1 MRNKNTSPIVYIGV
15 LLVTL
20 VILAAA
26 NMLRSQFSSEEP
38 QEDTQIQGDYAL
50 KAVYLEK
57 EDGNSIFV
65 NLTDDYPFD
74 GNIPEGELYDEDG
87 EKITHE
93 DLNSGDVLNIWGN
106 GVIAESYPAQY
117 NGITKMERT
126 QQSNQEYIDRY
137 GHYLEELFVEKDP
150 SELPYLNV
158 CYTDELADATVM
170 IPDPLSYTWTYTDE
184 SGESRTVTTDAAHV
198 LQTEPVEVKKISE
211 PMTMELYFDEVPE
224 SVELLVWDDT
234 LLGQYQD
241 STDQIPEGTA
251 VEVTKNGKGNLEFT
265 AQPGS
270 VYLVQGPW
278 DQGTVE
284 YGFHVGLSQ

>member
-1 MRNKNTSPIVYIGV
+1 MRKNDTSPIVYIGV

-38 QEDTQIQGDYAL
+38 QEDTQIQGEYAL

-65 NLTDDYPFD
+65 NLTDEYPFD

-87 EKITHE
+87 EKITQE

-126 QQSNQEYIDRY
+126 EQSNQEYIDQY

-158 CYTDELADATVM
+158 CYRDELADAAVM

-184 SGESRTVTTDAAHV
+184 SGESRTVTTDGAHV
-198 LQTEPVEVKKISE
+198 LHTEPVEVKKISE

-241 STDQIPEGTA
+241 SADQIPEGTA
-251 VEVTKNGKGNLEFT
+251 VEVTKSGKGNLEFN

-270 VYLVQGPW
+270 VYLVQGQW

-284 YGFHVGLSQ
+284 YGFWVPSE

>member
-1 MRNKNTSPIVYIGV
+1 MRNNNTSPIVYIGV

-38 QEDTQIQGDYAL
+38 QEENQVQGEYAL

-65 NLTDDYPFD
+65 NLTEEYPFD

-87 EKITHE
+87 EKITQE

-126 QQSNQEYIDRY
+126 EQSNQEYIDQY

-158 CYTDELADATVM
+158 CYRDELADATVM

-184 SGESRTVTTDAAHV
+184 SGESRTVTKDGAHV
-198 LQTEPVEVKKISE
+198 LHTEPVEVKKISE

-241 STDQIPEGTA
+241 SADQIPEGTA
-251 VEVTKNGKGNLEFT
+251 VEVTKSGKGNLEFN

-270 VYLVQGPW
+270 VYLVQGQW

-284 YGFHVGLSQ
+284 YGFWVPSE

>member
-1 MRNKNTSPIVYIGV
+1 MRNNNTSPIVYIGV

-38 QEDTQIQGDYAL
+38 QEENQVQGEYAL

-65 NLTDDYPFD
+65 NLTEEYPFD

-87 EKITHE
+87 EKITQE

-126 QQSNQEYIDRY
+126 EQSNQEYIDQY

-158 CYTDELADATVM
+158 CYRDELADAAVM

-184 SGESRTVTTDAAHV
+184 SGESRTVTTDGAHV
-198 LQTEPVEVKKISE
+198 LHTEPVEVKKISE

-224 SVELLVWDDT
+224 SVELVGWGDT
-234 LLGQYQD
+234 LMGQYQD
-241 STDQIPEGTA
+241 SADQIPEGTA
-251 VEVTKNGKGNLEFT
+251 VEVTKSGKGNLEFN

-270 VYLVQGPW
+270 VYLVQGQW

-284 YGFHVGLSQ
+284 YGFWVPSE

>member
-1 MRNKNTSPIVYIGV
+1 MRNNNTSPIVYIGV

-20 VILAAA
+20 VILTAA

-38 QEDTQIQGDYAL
+38 QEENQVQGEYAL

-65 NLTDDYPFD
+65 NLTEEYPFD

-87 EKITHE
+87 EKITQE

-126 QQSNQEYIDRY
+126 EQSNQEYIDRY

-158 CYTDELADATVM
+158 CYRDELADAAVM

-184 SGESRTVTTDAAHV
+184 SGESRTVTTDGAHV
-198 LQTEPVEVKKISE
+198 LHTEPVEVKKISE

-241 STDQIPEGTA
+241 SADQIPEGTA
-251 VEVTKNGKGNLEFT
+251 VEVTKNGKGNLEFN

-270 VYLVQGPW
+270 VYLVQGQW
-278 DQGTVE
+278 EQGTAE
-284 YGFHVGLSQ
+284 YGFWVPSE

>member
-1 MRNKNTSPIVYIGV
+1 MRNNNTSPIVYIGV

-38 QEDTQIQGDYAL
+38 QEENQVQGEYAL

-65 NLTDDYPFD
+65 NLTEEYPFD

-87 EKITHE
+87 EKITQE

-126 QQSNQEYIDRY
+126 EQSNQEYIDQY

-158 CYTDELADATVM
+158 CYRDELADAAVM

-184 SGESRTVTTDAAHV
+184 SGESRTVTTDGAHV
-198 LQTEPVEVKKISE
+198 LHTEPVEVKKISE

-241 STDQIPEGTA
+241 RADQISEGTA
-251 VEVTKNGKGNLEFT
+251 VEVTKSGKGNLEFN

-270 VYLVQGPW
+270 VYLVQGQW

-284 YGFHVGLSQ
+284 YGFWVPSE

>member
-1 MRNKNTSPIVYIGV
+1 MRNNNTSPIVYIGV

-38 QEDTQIQGDYAL
+38 QEENQVQGEYAL

-65 NLTDDYPFD
+65 NLTEEYPFD
-74 GNIPEGELYDEDG
+74 GNIPESELYDEDG
-87 EKITHE
+87 EKITQE

-126 QQSNQEYIDRY
+126 EQSNQEYIDQY

-158 CYTDELADATVM
+158 CYRDELADAAVM

-184 SGESRTVTTDAAHV
+184 SGESRTVTTDGAHV
-198 LQTEPVEVKKISE
+198 LHTEPVEVKKISE

-241 STDQIPEGTA
+241 SADQIPEGTA
-251 VEVTKNGKGNLEFT
+251 VEVTKSGKGNLEFN

-270 VYLVQGPW
+270 VYLVQGQW

-284 YGFHVGLSQ
+284 YGFWVPSE

>member
-1 MRNKNTSPIVYIGV
+1 MRNNNTSPIVYIGV

-65 NLTDDYPFD
+65 NLTDEYPFD
-74 GNIPEGELYDEDG
+74 GNIPEGELYDEDR
-87 EKITHE
+87 EKITQE

-158 CYTDELADATVM
+158 CYTDELAAAAVM
-170 IPDPLSYTWTYTDE
+170 IPDPLSYTWTYTEE
-184 SGESRTVTTDAAHV
+184 SGESRTITTDAAHV

-211 PMTMELYFDEVPE
+211 PMTMELQFDEVPE
-224 SVELLVWDDT
+224 SAELLVWDDT
-234 LLGQYQD
+234 LLGQSQD
-241 STDQIPEGTA
+241 STDQIPEGTV

-270 VYLVQGPW
+270 VYLVQGQW

>member
-1 MRNKNTSPIVYIGV
+1 MRNNNTSPIVYIGV

-38 QEDTQIQGDYAL
+38 QEENQVQGEYAL

-65 NLTDDYPFD
+65 NLTEEYPFD

-87 EKITHE
+87 EKITQE

-126 QQSNQEYIDRY
+126 EQSNQEYIDQY

-158 CYTDELADATVM
+158 CYRDELADAAVM

-184 SGESRTVTTDAAHV
+184 SGESRTVTTDGAHV
-198 LQTEPVEVKKISE
+198 LHTEPVEVKKISE

-224 SVELLVWDDT
+224 SVELLVWDDA
-234 LLGQYQD
+234 LLGKYQD
-241 STDQIPEGTA
+241 SADQIPEGTA
-251 VEVTKNGKGNLEFT
+251 VEVTKSGKGNLEFN

-270 VYLVQGPW
+270 VYLVQGQW

-284 YGFHVGLSQ
+284 YGFWVPSE

>member
-1 MRNKNTSPIVYIGV
+1 MRKNNTSPIVYIGV

-65 NLTDDYPFD
+65 NLTDEYPFD

-87 EKITHE
+87 EKITQE
-93 DLNSGDVLNIWGN
+93 DLNNGDVLNIWGN

-158 CYTDELADATVM
+158 CYTDELAAAAVM
-170 IPDPLSYTWTYTDE
+170 IPDPLSYTWTYTEE
-184 SGESRTVTTDAAHV
+184 SGESRTITTDAAHV

-211 PMTMELYFDEVPE
+211 PMTMELQFDEVPE
-224 SVELLVWDDT
+224 SAELLVWDDT
-234 LLGQYQD
+234 LLGQSQD

-270 VYLVQGPW
+270 VYLVQGQW
-278 DQGTVE
+278 NQGTVE

>member
-1 MRNKNTSPIVYIGV
+1 MRKNDTSPIVYIGV

-20 VILAAA
+20 VILVAA

-38 QEDTQIQGDYAL
+38 QEDTQIQGEYAL

-57 EDGNSIFV
+57 EDGNSIFI
-65 NLTDDYPFD
+65 NLTDESPFT
-74 GNIPEGELYDEDG
+74 GTIPEGELYDEEG
-87 EKITHE
+87 EKITQE

-158 CYTDELADATVM
+158 CYTDELAAAAVM
-170 IPDPLSYTWTYTDE
+170 IPDPLSYTWTYTEE
-184 SGESRTVTTDAAHV
+184 SGESRTITTDAAHV

-211 PMTMELYFDEVPE
+211 PMTMELQFDEVPE
-224 SVELLVWDDT
+224 SAELLVWDDT
-234 LLGQYQD
+234 LLGQSQD

-270 VYLVQGPW
+270 VYLVQGQW
-278 DQGTVE
+278 NQGTVE

>member
-1 MRNKNTSPIVYIGV
+1 MRNNNTSPIVYIGV

-38 QEDTQIQGDYAL
+38 QEENQVQGEYAL

-65 NLTDDYPFD
+65 NLTEEYPFD

-87 EKITHE
+87 EKITQE

-126 QQSNQEYIDRY
+126 EQSNQEYIDQY

-158 CYTDELADATVM
+158 CYRDELADAAVM

-184 SGESRTVTTDAAHV
+184 SGESRTVTTDGAHV
-198 LQTEPVEVKKISE
+198 LHTEPVEVKKISE

-224 SVELLVWDDT
+224 SIELLVWDDT

-241 STDQIPEGTA
+241 SADQIPEGTA
-251 VEVTKNGKGNLEFT
+251 VEVTKSGKGNLEFN

-270 VYLVQGPW
+270 VYLVQGQW

-284 YGFHVGLSQ
+284 YGFWVPSE

>member
-1 MRNKNTSPIVYIGV
+1 MRDNNTSPMVYVGV
-15 LLVTL
+15 ILVTL
-20 VILAAA
+20 IILVAA
-26 NMLRSQFSSEEP
+26 NTLRTYFSPEEP
-38 QEDTQIQGDYAL
+38 QEEEQIQGEYAL
-50 KAVYLEK
+50 KAVYLK
-57 EDGNSIFV
+57 KDDGNSIFV
-65 NLTDDYPFD
+65 NLTGEYPFT
-74 GNIPEGELYDEDG
+74 GTIPEGELYDEEG
-87 EKITHE
+87 EKITEE

-126 QQSNQEYIDRY
+126 EQSNQEYIDQY

-158 CYTDELADATVM
+158 CYRDELADAAVM

-184 SGESRTVTTDAAHV
+184 SGESRTVTTDGAHV
-198 LQTEPVEVKKISE
+198 LHTEPVEVKKISE

-241 STDQIPEGTA
+241 SADQIPEGTA
-251 VEVTKNGKGNLEFT
+251 VEVTKSGKGNLEFN

-270 VYLVQGPW
+270 VYLVQGQW

-284 YGFHVGLSQ
+284 YGFWVPSE

>member
-1 MRNKNTSPIVYIGV
+1 MRNNNTSPIVYIGV

-38 QEDTQIQGDYAL
+38 QEENQVQGEYAL

-65 NLTDDYPFD
+65 NLTEEYPFD

-87 EKITHE
+87 EKITQE

-126 QQSNQEYIDRY
+126 QQSNQEYIDKY

-158 CYTDELADATVM
+158 CYRDELADAAVM

-184 SGESRTVTTDAAHV
+184 SGESRTVTTDGAHV
-198 LQTEPVEVKKISE
+198 LHTEPVEVKKISE

-241 STDQIPEGTA
+241 SADQIPEGTA
-251 VEVTKNGKGNLEFT
+251 VEVTKNGKGNLEFN

-270 VYLVQGPW
+270 VYLVQGQW
-278 DQGTVE
+278 EQGTAE
-284 YGFHVGLSQ
+284 YGFWVPSE

>member
-1 MRNKNTSPIVYIGV
+1 MRNNNTSPIVYIGV

-38 QEDTQIQGDYAL
+38 QEENQVQGEYAL

-65 NLTDDYPFD
+65 NLTEEYPFD

-87 EKITHE
+87 EKLTQE

-126 QQSNQEYIDRY
+126 EQSNQEYIDQY

-158 CYTDELADATVM
+158 CYRDELADAAVM

-184 SGESRTVTTDAAHV
+184 SGESRTVTTDGAHV
-198 LQTEPVEVKKISE
+198 LHTEPVEVKKISE

-241 STDQIPEGTA
+241 SADQIPEGTA
-251 VEVTKNGKGNLEFT
+251 VEVTKSGKGNLEFN

-270 VYLVQGPW
+270 VYLVQGQW

-284 YGFHVGLSQ
+284 YGFWVPSE

>member
-1 MRNKNTSPIVYIGV
+1 MRNKNTNPMVYIGV

-20 VILAAA
+20 IILAAA
-26 NMLRSQFSSEEP
+26 NGLRSHFSEEAP
-38 QEDTQIQGDYAL
+38 EEENRIEGEYAL

-57 EDGNSIFV
+57 EQGNGIFV
-65 NLTDDYPFD
+65 NLTAEYPFT
-74 GNIPEGELYDEDG
+74 GTIPEGELYDENG
-87 EKITHE
+87 EKITE
-93 DLNSGDVLNIWGN
+93 EELNNGDVLNIWGN

-126 QQSNQEYIDRY
+126 EQSNQEYIDRY

-158 CYTDELADATVM
+158 CYRDELADAAVM

-184 SGESRTVTTDAAHV
+184 SGESRTVTTDGAHV
-198 LQTEPVEVKKISE
+198 LHTEPVEVKKISE

-241 STDQIPEGTA
+241 SADQIPEGTA
-251 VEVTKNGKGNLEFT
+251 VEVTKNGKGNLEFN

-270 VYLVQGPW
+270 VYLVQGQW
-278 DQGTVE
+278 EQGTAE
-284 YGFHVGLSQ
+284 YGFWVPSE

>member
-1 MRNKNTSPIVYIGV
+1 MRNNNTSPIVYIGV

-20 VILAAA
+20 VILTAA

-38 QEDTQIQGDYAL
+38 QEENQVQGEYAL

-65 NLTDDYPFD
+65 NLTEEYPFD

-87 EKITHE
+87 EKITQE

-158 CYTDELADATVM
+158 CYRDELTDAAVM

-184 SGESRTVTTDAAHV
+184 SGESRTVTTDGAHV
-198 LQTEPVEVKKISE
+198 LHTEPVEVKKISE

-241 STDQIPEGTA
+241 SADQIPEGTA
-251 VEVTKNGKGNLEFT
+251 VEVTKSGKGNLEFN

-270 VYLVQGPW
+270 VYLVQGQW

-284 YGFHVGLSQ
+284 YGFWVPSE

>member
-1 MRNKNTSPIVYIGV
+1 MRNNNTSPIVYIGV

-20 VILAAA
+20 VILTAA

-38 QEDTQIQGDYAL
+38 QEENQVQGEYAL

-65 NLTDDYPFD
+65 NLTEEYPFD

-87 EKITHE
+87 EKITQE

-126 QQSNQEYIDRY
+126 EQSNQEYIDQY

-158 CYTDELADATVM
+158 CYRDELADAAVM

-184 SGESRTVTTDAAHV
+184 SGESRTVTTDGAHV
-198 LQTEPVEVKKISE
+198 LHTEPVEVKKISE

-241 STDQIPEGTA
+241 SADQIPEGTA
-251 VEVTKNGKGNLEFT
+251 VEVTKSGKGNLEFN

-270 VYLVQGPW
+270 VYLVQGQW
-278 DQGTVE
+278 DQGIVE
-284 YGFHVGLSQ
+284 YGFWVPSE

>member
-1 MRNKNTSPIVYIGV
+1 MRNNNTSPIVYIGV

-20 VILAAA
+20 VILTAA

-38 QEDTQIQGDYAL
+38 QEENQVQGEYAL

-65 NLTDDYPFD
+65 NLTEEYPFD

-87 EKITHE
+87 EKITQE

-126 QQSNQEYIDRY
+126 EQSNQEYIDQY

-158 CYTDELADATVM
+158 CYRDELADAAVM

-184 SGESRTVTTDAAHV
+184 SGESRTVTTDGAHV
-198 LQTEPVEVKKISE
+198 LHTEPVEVKKISE

-234 LLGQYQD
+234 LLGEYQD
-241 STDQIPEGTA
+241 SADQIPEGTA
-251 VEVTKNGKGNLEFT
+251 VEVTKNGKGNLEFN

-270 VYLVQGPW
+270 VYLVQGQW
-278 DQGTVE
+278 EQGTAE
-284 YGFHVGLSQ
+284 YGFWVPSE

>member
-1 MRNKNTSPIVYIGV
+1 MRNNNTSPIVYIGV

-38 QEDTQIQGDYAL
+38 QEENQVQGEYAL

-65 NLTDDYPFD
+65 NLTEEYPFD

-87 EKITHE
+87 EKITQE

-126 QQSNQEYIDRY
+126 EQSNQEYIDQY

-158 CYTDELADATVM
+158 CYRDELADAAVM

-184 SGESRTVTTDAAHV
+184 SGESRTVTTDGAHV
-198 LQTEPVEVKKISE
+198 LHTEPVEVKKISE

-241 STDQIPEGTA
+241 SADQIPEGTA
-251 VEVTKNGKGNLEFT
+251 VEVTKSGKGNLEFN

-270 VYLVQGPW
+270 VYLVQGQW

-284 YGFHVGLSQ
+284 YGFWVPSE

>member
-1 MRNKNTSPIVYIGV
+1 MRNNNTSPIVYIGV

-38 QEDTQIQGDYAL
+38 QEENQVQGEYAL

-65 NLTDDYPFD
+65 NLTEEYPFD

-87 EKITHE
+87 EKITQE

-117 NGITKMERT
+117 NGITKMERIE
-126 QQSNQEYIDRY
+126 QSNQEYIDQY

-158 CYTDELADATVM
+158 CYRDELADAAVM

-184 SGESRTVTTDAAHV
+184 SGESRTVTTDGAHV
-198 LQTEPVEVKKISE
+198 LHTESVEVKKISE

-241 STDQIPEGTA
+241 SADQIPEGTA
-251 VEVTKNGKGNLEFT
+251 VEVTKNGKGNLEFN

-270 VYLVQGPW
+270 VYLVQGQW
-278 DQGTVE
+278 EQGTAE
-284 YGFHVGLSQ
+284 YGFWVPSE

>member
-1 MRNKNTSPIVYIGV
+1 MRNNNTSPIVYIGV

-38 QEDTQIQGDYAL
+38 QEENQVQGEYAL

-65 NLTDDYPFD
+65 NLTEEYPFD

-87 EKITHE
+87 EKITQE

-126 QQSNQEYIDRY
+126 EQSNQEYIDRY
-137 GHYLEELFVEKDP
+137 GYYLEELFVEKDP

-158 CYTDELADATVM
+158 CYRDELADAAVM

-184 SGESRTVTTDAAHV
+184 SGESRTVTTDGAHV
-198 LQTEPVEVKKISE
+198 LHTEPVEVKKISE

-241 STDQIPEGTA
+241 SADQIPEGTA
-251 VEVTKNGKGNLEFT
+251 VEVTKSGKGNLEFN

-270 VYLVQGPW
+270 VYLVQGQW

-284 YGFHVGLSQ
+284 YGFWVPSE

>member
-1 MRNKNTSPIVYIGV
+1 MRNNNTSPIVYIGV

-20 VILAAA
+20 VILVAA
-26 NMLRSQFSSEEP
+26 NMLRNQFSSEEP
-38 QEDTQIQGDYAL
+38 QEETQIQGEYAL
-50 KAVYLEK
+50 KAVYLKK

-65 NLTDDYPFD
+65 NLTDEYPFT
-74 GNIPEGELYDEDG
+74 GNIPEGEIYDEDG
-87 EKITHE
+87 KKITQE

-126 QQSNQEYIDRY
+126 QQSNQEYIEKY

-170 IPDPLSYTWTYTDE
+170 IPDPLGYTWTYTDE
-184 SGESRTVTTDAAHV
+184 SGESQTVTTDAAHV
-198 LQTEPVEVKKISE
+198 LQTEPVEVKKLSG
-211 PMTMELYFDEVPE
+211 PMTMELQFDEAPG
-224 SVELLVWDDT
+224 SVKLLVWDEA
-234 LLGQYQD
+234 LLGQYQNGN
-241 STDQIPEGTA
+241 DQIPDGTD
-251 VEVTKNGKGNLEFT
+251 VEVTKNEKGNLEFT

-270 VYLVQGPW
+270 VYLVQGQW

-284 YGFHVGLSQ
+284 YGFRVGRSQ

>member
-1 MRNKNTSPIVYIGV
+1 MRNNNTSPIVYIGV

-38 QEDTQIQGDYAL
+38 QEENQVQGEYAL

-65 NLTDDYPFD
+65 NLTEEYPFD

-87 EKITHE
+87 EKITKE

-126 QQSNQEYIDRY
+126 EQSNQEYIDQY

-158 CYTDELADATVM
+158 CYRDELTDAAVM

-184 SGESRTVTTDAAHV
+184 SGESRTVTTDGAHV
-198 LQTEPVEVKKISE
+198 LHTEPVEVKKISE

-241 STDQIPEGTA
+241 SADQIPEGTA
-251 VEVTKNGKGNLEFT
+251 VEVTKSGKGNLEFN

-270 VYLVQGPW
+270 VYLVQGQW

-284 YGFHVGLSQ
+284 YGFWVPSE

>member
-1 MRNKNTSPIVYIGV
+1 MRNNNTSPIVYIGV

-65 NLTDDYPFD
+65 NLTDEYPFD

-87 EKITHE
+87 EKITQE

-126 QQSNQEYIDRY
+126 EQSNQEYIDKY

-270 VYLVQGPW
+270 VYLVQGQW

-284 YGFHVGLSQ
+284 YGFHVGPSQ

>member
-1 MRNKNTSPIVYIGV
+1 MRNNNTSPIVYIGV

-65 NLTDDYPFD
+65 NLTDEYPFD
-74 GNIPEGELYDEDG
+74 GNIPEGELYDEDD
-87 EKITHE
+87 EKITQE

-126 QQSNQEYIDRY
+126 EQSNQEYIDKY

-270 VYLVQGPW
+270 VYLVQGQW

>member
-1 MRNKNTSPIVYIGV
+1 MRNNNTSPIVYIGV

-20 VILAAA
+20 VILTAA

-38 QEDTQIQGDYAL
+38 QEENQVQGEYAL

-65 NLTDDYPFD
+65 NLTEEYPFD

-87 EKITHE
+87 EKITQE

-126 QQSNQEYIDRY
+126 EQSNQEYIDQY

-158 CYTDELADATVM
+158 CYRDELADAAVM

-184 SGESRTVTTDAAHV
+184 SGESSAVTTDGAHV
-198 LQTEPVEVKKISE
+198 LHTEPVEVKKISE

-224 SVELLVWDDT
+224 SIELLVWDDT

-241 STDQIPEGTA
+241 SVDQIPEGTA
-251 VEVTKNGKGNLEFT
+251 VEVTKSGKGNLEFN

-270 VYLVQGPW
+270 VYLVQGQW

-284 YGFHVGLSQ
+284 YGFWVPSE

>member
-1 MRNKNTSPIVYIGV
+1 MRNNNTSPIVYIGV
-15 LLVTL
+15 LLATL
-20 VILAAA
+20 VILTAA

-38 QEDTQIQGDYAL
+38 QEENQVQGEYAL

-65 NLTDDYPFD
+65 NLTEEYPFD

-87 EKITHE
+87 EKITQE

-126 QQSNQEYIDRY
+126 EQSNQEYIDQY

-158 CYTDELADATVM
+158 CYRDELADAAVM

-184 SGESRTVTTDAAHV
+184 SGESRTVTTDGAHV
-198 LQTEPVEVKKISE
+198 LHTEPVEVKKISE

-241 STDQIPEGTA
+241 SADQIPEGTA
-251 VEVTKNGKGNLEFT
+251 VEVTKSGKGNLEFN

-270 VYLVQGPW
+270 VYLVQGQW

-284 YGFHVGLSQ
+284 YGFWVPSE

>member
-1 MRNKNTSPIVYIGV
+1 MRNNNTSPIVYIGV

-20 VILAAA
+20 VILTAA

-38 QEDTQIQGDYAL
+38 QEENQVQGEYAL
-50 KAVYLEK
+50 KAGYLEN
-57 EDGNSIFV
+57 EDGNSIYV
-65 NLTDDYPFD
+65 NLTEEYPFD

-87 EKITHE
+87 EKITQE

-126 QQSNQEYIDRY
+126 EQSNQEYIDQY

-158 CYTDELADATVM
+158 CYRDELADATVM

-184 SGESRTVTTDAAHV
+184 SGESRTVTTDGAHV
-198 LQTEPVEVKKISE
+198 LHTEPVEVKKISE

-241 STDQIPEGTA
+241 SADQIPEGTA
-251 VEVTKNGKGNLEFT
+251 VEVTKNGKGNLEFN

-270 VYLVQGPW
+270 VYLVQGQW
-278 DQGTVE
+278 EQGTAE
-284 YGFHVGLSQ
+284 YGFWVPSE

>member
-1 MRNKNTSPIVYIGV
+1 MRNNNTSPIVYIGV

-38 QEDTQIQGDYAL
+38 QEENQVQGEYAL

-65 NLTDDYPFD
+65 NLTEEYPFD

-87 EKITHE
+87 EKITQE
-93 DLNSGDVLNIWGN
+93 GLNSGDVLNIWGN

-126 QQSNQEYIDRY
+126 EQSNQEYIDQY

-158 CYTDELADATVM
+158 CYRDELADAAVM

-184 SGESRTVTTDAAHV
+184 SGESRTVTTDGAHV
-198 LQTEPVEVKKISE
+198 LHTEPVEVKKISE

-241 STDQIPEGTA
+241 SADQIPEGTA
-251 VEVTKNGKGNLEFT
+251 VEVTKSGKGNLEFN

-270 VYLVQGPW
+270 VYLVQGQW

-284 YGFHVGLSQ
+284 YGFWVPSE

>member
-1 MRNKNTSPIVYIGV
+1 MRNNNTSPIVYIGV

-20 VILAAA
+20 VILTAA

-38 QEDTQIQGDYAL
+38 QEENQVQGEYAL

-65 NLTDDYPFD
+65 NLTEEYPFD

-87 EKITHE
+87 EKITQE

-126 QQSNQEYIDRY
+126 EQSNQEYIDQY

-158 CYTDELADATVM
+158 CYRDELTDAAVM

-184 SGESRTVTTDAAHV
+184 SGESRTVTTDGAHV
-198 LQTEPVEVKKISE
+198 LHTEPVEVKKISE

-241 STDQIPEGTA
+241 SADQIPEGTA
-251 VEVTKNGKGNLEFT
+251 VEVTKSGKGNLEFN

-270 VYLVQGPW
+270 VYLVQGQW

-284 YGFHVGLSQ
+284 YGFWVPSE

>member
-1 MRNKNTSPIVYIGV
+1 MRNSNTSPIVYIGV

-26 NMLRSQFSSEEP
+26 NMLRNQFSSEEP
-38 QEDTQIQGDYAL
+38 REEDQIRGEYAL

-65 NLTDDYPFD
+65 NLTDEYPFD

-87 EKITHE
+87 EKITQE

-126 QQSNQEYIDRY
+126 QQSSQKYIDKY

-150 SELPYLNV
+150 SERPYLNV
-158 CYTDELADATVM
+158 CYTDELADAAVM
-170 IPDPLSYTWTYTDE
+170 IPGPLGYTWTYTDE
-184 SGESRTVTTDAAHV
+184 SGESKTVTTDVAHV
-198 LQTEPVEVKKISE
+198 LQTEPVEVKKLSE
-211 PMTMELYFDEVPE
+211 PMTMELQFDEAPE
-224 SVELLVWDDT
+224 SVKLLVWDAA
-234 LLGQYQD
+234 LLGQYQG
-241 STDQIPEGTA
+241 STDQIPEGTD

-270 VYLVQGPW
+270 VYLVQGQW
-278 DQGTVE
+278 EQGTAE
-284 YGFHVGLSQ
+284 YGFCVGLSQ

>member
-1 MRNKNTSPIVYIGV
+1 MRNNNTSPIVYIGV

-26 NMLRSQFSSEEP
+26 NMLRSQFSSEDP
-38 QEDTQIQGDYAL
+38 QEENQVQGEYAL

-65 NLTDDYPFD
+65 NLTEEYPFD

-87 EKITHE
+87 EKITQE

-126 QQSNQEYIDRY
+126 EQSNQEYIDQY

-158 CYTDELADATVM
+158 CYRDELADAAVM

-184 SGESRTVTTDAAHV
+184 SGESRTVTTDGAHV
-198 LQTEPVEVKKISE
+198 LHTEPVEVKKISE

-241 STDQIPEGTA
+241 SADQIPEGTA
-251 VEVTKNGKGNLEFT
+251 VEVTKSGKGNLEFN

-270 VYLVQGPW
+270 VYLVQGQW

-284 YGFHVGLSQ
+284 YGFWVPSE